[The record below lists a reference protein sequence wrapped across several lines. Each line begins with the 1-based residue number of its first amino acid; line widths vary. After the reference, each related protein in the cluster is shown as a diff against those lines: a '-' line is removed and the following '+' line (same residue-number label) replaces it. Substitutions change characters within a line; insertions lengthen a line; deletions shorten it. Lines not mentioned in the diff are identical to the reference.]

1 MNLIVAVDRNWA
13 IGKDGDQFVY
23 LSRDLQN
30 FKNTTMGHAVILGR
44 KTLATFPGGR
54 PLKGRRNLVLSRN
67 PEFHPEGAEIYADV
81 ERLLAAAPE
90 DAFVIG
96 GGSVYEKLLPY
107 CERAYVTK
115 LDGEWEADTW
125 FPNLDQDPQWKL
137 TEESEI
143 MTEKEVS
150 FAFTV
155 YERVEG
161 HVSR

>member
-67 PEFHPEGAEIYADV
+67 PEFHPEGAEVYADV

-125 FPNLDQDPQWKL
+125 FPNLDQDPQWTL
-137 TEESEI
+137 AQILMSGEEDGI
-143 MTEKEVS
+143 R
-150 FAFTV
+150 
-155 YERVEG
+155 YEMCLYKRIQ
-161 HVSR
+161 